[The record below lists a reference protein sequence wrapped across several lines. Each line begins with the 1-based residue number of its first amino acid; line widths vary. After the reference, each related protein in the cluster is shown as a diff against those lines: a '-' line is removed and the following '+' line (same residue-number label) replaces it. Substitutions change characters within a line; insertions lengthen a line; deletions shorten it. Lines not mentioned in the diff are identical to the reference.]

1 MLPKSTAPLITH
13 GHHILR
19 RGGEE
24 NIFMC
29 AWVKN
34 ASRGGDVFGC
44 HSLGE
49 GGRRNI
55 LKNGIKMK
63 SVWYHFLLKF
73 CNGKW
78 HNFSI
83 AKNEKKDLNSV
94 KSATFLSKKRGYR
107 KEHELFS
114 CFGYPFFFY
123 RGGDSFYLRGG
134 AKFVVNVYSFIRSK
148 IY

>member
-1 MLPKSTAPLITH
+1 
-13 GHHILR
+13 
-19 RGGEE
+19 
-24 NIFMC
+24 
-29 AWVKN
+29 
-34 ASRGGDVFGC
+34 
-44 HSLGE
+44 
-49 GGRRNI
+49 
-55 LKNGIKMK
+55 MK